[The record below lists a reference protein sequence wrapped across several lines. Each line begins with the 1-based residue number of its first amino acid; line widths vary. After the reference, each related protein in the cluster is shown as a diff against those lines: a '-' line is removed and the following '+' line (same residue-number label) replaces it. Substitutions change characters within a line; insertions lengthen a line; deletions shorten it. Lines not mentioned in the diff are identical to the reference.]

1 MICAAARFKRSAS
14 KKERPM
20 RALSIAA
27 SGMQAQQMNV
37 DVISHNIANMNTTG
51 YKRQRAEFEDMLYQN
66 VERPG
71 ATSSSNGT
79 VLPLGIQLGSGVRA
93 AAVGRIAEQG
103 GTSQTGNPYDLAING
118 SGFIQVTLPSGQIGY
133 TRAGNLAVNADG
145 VIVTSD
151 GYPIQPSITVPPEA
165 TAIQISR
172 DGVVEATV
180 TGQTAPQQLGQLETA
195 TFVNPA
201 GLEAVGDNL
210 FLETPASGQPNT
222 GKPGD
227 PGFGT
232 LMQGYLE
239 LSNVDA
245 VEEISSLIVAQ
256 RAYEMNARVITAA
269 DEMLQTTNQVH

>member
-1 MICAAARFKRSAS
+1 
-14 KKERPM
+14 M

-71 ATSSSNGT
+71 STSSASGAI
-79 VLPLGIQLGSGVRA
+79 LPLGIQLGAGVRA
-93 AAVGRIAEQG
+93 DAVGRITEQG
-103 GTSQTGNPYDLAING
+103 GMSQTGNAYDVAIDG
-118 SGFIQVTLPSGQIGY
+118 RGYLQVTLPSGQTAY

-145 VIVTSD
+145 AIVTSD
-151 GYPIQPSITVPPEA
+151 GYAIEPSITVPQEA

-172 DGVVEATV
+172 DGIVEATL
-180 TGQTAPQQLGQLETA
+180 TGQTAPQQLGQLEIA
-195 TFVNPA
+195 NFVNPA
-201 GLEAVGDNL
+201 GLEAIGDNL
-210 FLETPASGQPNT
+210 YLETPASGSANT
-222 GKPGD
+222 ATPGSA
-227 PGFGT
+227 GFGT
-232 LMQGYLE
+232 LVQGYLE
-239 LSNVDA
+239 LSNVNA

-269 DEMLQTTNQVH
+269 DEMLQTTTQVR